1 MAQAIISLDRIAD
14 IILEDAIEG
23 EQSSSAKVRAIKVNQ
38 VAIAIRYFEKLGI
51 KVELMRD
58 GDGNLYGVNVCQRT
72 NKLVNVYDQ
81 T

>member
-14 IILEDAIEG
+14 IILQDAIEG
-23 EQSSSAKVRAIKVNQ
+23 EKSSAKVRAIKVNQ

-81 T
+81 A

>member
-1 MAQAIISLDRIAD
+1 MTQAIIDLDHIAD
-14 IILEDAIEG
+14 IILADAIEG
-23 EQSSSAKVRAIKVNQ
+23 EKSSAKVQAIKVNQ

-58 GDGNLYGVNVCQRT
+58 GDGNLYGVNVYQMT

-81 T
+81 A